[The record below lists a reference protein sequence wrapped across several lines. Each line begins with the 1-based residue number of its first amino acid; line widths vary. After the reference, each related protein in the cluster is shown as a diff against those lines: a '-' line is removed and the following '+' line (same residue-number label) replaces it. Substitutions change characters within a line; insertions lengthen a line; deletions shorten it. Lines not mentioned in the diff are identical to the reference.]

1 MRAGRKKVLSD
12 KETRENESD
21 REAQGT
27 PPSVAEGRTEGERSE
42 PEGRASATDG
52 GRRPPDPEVAAVASR
67 RRFTAEYKRRLL
79 AEVDAASG
87 SGTVGRILRREGL
100 YSSHLTKWRK
110 EREDAECAALEPK
123 RRGPKASGKEPLLAE
138 NAKLRREN
146 ARLQKKLRKA
156 EVIIDVQKKV
166 SQILG
171 ITLPAL
177 EEDDDE
183 VN

>member
-1 MRAGRKKVLSD
+1 MRAGRKRVLSD
-12 KETRENESD
+12 REKDKEGAPET
-21 REAQGT
+21 QGT
-27 PPSVAEGRTEGERSE
+27 PPSVATDRTEGERSE
-42 PEGRASATDG
+42 PEGRAGVTDG
-52 GRRPPDPEVAAVASR
+52 GRRPPDPEVAAVATR
-67 RRFTAEYKRRLL
+67 RKFTAEYKRRVL

-100 YSSHLTKWRK
+100 YASHLTKWRK
-110 EREDAECAALEPK
+110 EREDAERAALEPK
-123 RRGPKASGKEPLLAE
+123 KRGPKASRKEPLVAE

-183 VN
+183 VNS